1 MNERTFYIPVE
12 MEVVPLIEK
21 KIDFCVDE
29 KFDFAHPEIPPE
41 IAPTLTIKKN
51 DVTIANFRPSDKFD
65 TTANITVPTKTSD
78 LLNDSAFIVGSD
90 VPSNEEDPTVPVWAK
105 AQSKPTYTASEVHAL
120 PDTTVIPSATSQLV
134 NDSGFITSVS
144 LPTKTSDLTNDSGFI
159 TGTEVPSH
167 EADPTV
173 PAWAKASTKPTYTA
187 MEVHALPDTTVIPS
201 TTSQLTND
209 SGFITSASL
218 PTKVSDLTNDIGFI
232 VGADVP
238 SNETDPTVPSWA
250 KQPNKPTYTASE
262 VHALSDSTVI
272 PSATSQ
278 LTNDSGFISTEL
290 DPTVPAW
297 AKASTKPT
305 YTASEVHALPDTT
318 VIPTV
323 PTNVSAFTN
332 DSGYITANG
341 IPVKSVDG
349 KTGEVVVEKVT
360 KLQKDLDCT
369 YQIIAESV
377 GSNGFSG
384 TNSFTVGGTKT
395 LFYIDD
401 GIYRDSAG
409 TQPEIFPDTVMSYA
423 IDFMGWDVQIISF
436 SDIMISQEIKLY
448 KLCKLT
454 LSEISQNI
462 YMSTIDSIEF
472 KSSDGSTLI
481 WHNDGEI
488 ETL

>member
-12 MEVVPLIEK
+12 MEAVPLIEK

-51 DVTIANFRPSDKFD
+51 NTEIASFNPNDKSD

-78 LLNDSAFIVGSD
+78 LLNDSGFIVGDD

-105 AQSKPTYTASEVHAL
+105 AQNKPTYTAV
-120 PDTTVIPSATSQLV
+120 
-134 NDSGFITSVS
+134 
-144 LPTKTSDLTNDSGFI
+144 
-159 TGTEVPSH
+159 
-167 EADPTV
+167 
-173 PAWAKASTKPTYTA
+173 
-187 MEVHALPDTTVIPS
+187 EVHALPDTTVIPS

-250 KQPNKPTYTASE
+250 KQPNKPIYTASE

-297 AKASTKPT
+297 AKASSKPT

-332 DSGYITANG
+332 DSGYITANNV
-341 IPVKSVDG
+341 PVKSVDG
-349 KTGEVVVEKVT
+349 KTGEVIVDKVVRIKESSDST
-360 KLQKDLDCT
+360 YMLDV
-369 YQIIAESV
+369 ESV
-377 GSNGFSG
+377 GQSEYSLK
-384 TNSFTVGGTKT
+384 SYIVGGTKT
-395 LFYIDD
+395 LCYTNNK
-401 GIYRDSAG
+401 IYKDIHFRQEAD
-409 TQPEIFPDTVMSYA
+409 FPDTVA
-423 IDFMGWDVQIISF
+423 IYMLDYIGWAVQLINF
-436 SDIMISQEIKLY
+436 SDVVTSQEIKLY
-448 KLCKLT
+448 KLCKLN
-454 LSEISQNI
+454 LSEISQDV
-462 YMSTIDSIEF
+462 YFSTIDSIEF
-472 KSSDGSTLI
+472 TASDGSTLI
-481 WHNDGEI
+481 WHSDGEI